1 MKRNCTLFLSSFL
14 SFSIYFYPM
23 ELLKKEE
30 WSLKMPILYSEEVV
44 QSLKKDYE
52 KKLKESEE
60 MVQSLKKDYEKKL
73 KESEEQL
80 NTSYLYQDLQAD
92 LILLTNTHFMRQI
105 IDLTNLKDSV
115 GQFIKTS
122 EDVITYVEEKD
133 DQSDIILKQKIE
145 KMKTAIAYI
154 RPTVSK

>member
-1 MKRNCTLFLSSFL
+1 
-14 SFSIYFYPM
+14 
-23 ELLKKEE
+23 
-30 WSLKMPILYSEEVV
+30 
-44 QSLKKDYE
+44 
-52 KKLKESEE
+52 
-60 MVQSLKKDYEKKL
+60 
-73 KESEEQL
+73 
-80 NTSYLYQDLQAD
+80 
-92 LILLTNTHFMRQI
+92 MRQI